1 MQVELTVGFKASST
15 MRFDVGDDKAKVDE
29 KLASELNHIEET
41 KTALIN
47 ELNDYIFGSEAETI
61 IEDFEVNGRII
72 EGEDQK

>member
-1 MQVELTVGFKASST
+1 MQVELTVSFKASST

-29 KLASELNHIEET
+29 ELASELNHIEET

-47 ELNDYIFGSEAETI
+47 ELNDYIFGSDAETI
-61 IEDFEVNGRII
+61 IEDFEMNGRII

>member
-15 MRFDVGDDKAKVDE
+15 MRFDVGDDKAKADE
-29 KLASELNHIEET
+29 KLASGLNHMNEA